1 VRFYDSFIK
10 WGEKQGLYV
19 KKFYWVFMS
28 FSVPAASDLGSI
40 VIPTV
45 V

>member
-1 VRFYDSFIK
+1 MIPSSNGGKNKV
-10 WGEKQGLYV
+10 YV